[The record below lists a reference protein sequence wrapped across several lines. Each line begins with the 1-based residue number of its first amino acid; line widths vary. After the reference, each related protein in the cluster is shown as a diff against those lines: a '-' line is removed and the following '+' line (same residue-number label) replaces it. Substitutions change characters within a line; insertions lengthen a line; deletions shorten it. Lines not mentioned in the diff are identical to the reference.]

1 MLNII
6 NIIINMGTQGSFGYK
21 IGRKV
26 RLMRIEYDADL
37 LWQTC
42 VREIYILMKHYG
54 SIEQLREAFDNLK
67 EAKNKPKP
75 EAIEKCK
82 FYRDLTLLNESMED
96 WYYLTRNCQHSFI
109 NILDSGYFL
118 NNGEKQGLIFLLDF
132 NTNSVRYYSVNWN
145 RTHGSLGNPSVE
157 EHDTATI
164 DEIMEFDDMPIKTM
178 TEILT
183 EMKDRYETYNIKFKV
198 VDEEIKNIKNIIK
211 KAKEMGGEQNI
222 LSKATELLDEME
234 WERKKLEMGYK
245 YFYHRL
251 ELLNLLEDT

>member
-1 MLNII
+1 
-6 NIIINMGTQGSFGYK
+6 MGTQGSFGYK

-26 RLMRIEYDADL
+26 RLMHVQFDADM

-42 VREIYILMKHYG
+42 VREIYVLMKHYG
-54 SIEQLREAFDNLK
+54 TIEALCEAFENLK

-82 FYRDLTLLNESMED
+82 PYIDLTVSFQNTDD
-96 WYYLTRNCQHSFI
+96 WYCLVRNCQHSFI

-118 NNGEKQGLIFLLDF
+118 NDGQKSGYIFLLDF
-132 NTNSVRYYSVNWN
+132 NTNSVRFYFVDYNKS
-145 RTHGSLGNPSVE
+145 
-157 EHDTATI
+157 EHEYEKATI
-164 DEIMEFDDMPIKTM
+164 DEIMVFDDMPTKSM

-183 EMKDRYETYNIKFKV
+183 ETKKRAEKYNENLKKV
-198 VDEEIKNIKNIIK
+198 DNEIEKINSIIQ

-222 LSKATELLDEME
+222 IQKANVLLDEMN
-234 WERKKLEMGYK
+234 WQKKKLQLDYR

-251 ELLNLLEDT
+251 DALNLIDHNAKS